1 MLGALVSP
9 IAPLG
14 PEKQKVRVV
23 LVPSFA
29 ETGDIALVN
38 LSTLECKSVH
48 FDQLNLSPSADD
60 SDLMD
65 ES

>member
-1 MLGALVSP
+1 
-9 IAPLG
+9 
-14 PEKQKVRVV
+14 VV

-48 FDQLNLSPSADD
+48 FDQLNLSPSADN